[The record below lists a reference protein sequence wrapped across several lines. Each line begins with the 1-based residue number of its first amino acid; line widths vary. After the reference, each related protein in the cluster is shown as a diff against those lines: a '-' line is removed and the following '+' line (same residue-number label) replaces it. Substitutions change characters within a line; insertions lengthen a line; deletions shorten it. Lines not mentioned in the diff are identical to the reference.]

1 MKIGLLGAGTIGF
14 GVVEITDKM
23 QNVKVTRILDRRMI
37 PGLEDRLTTDPSQIF
52 NDPDIDT
59 VVELLGGV
67 EPAAGWALEA
77 LGHHKNFVTANKL
90 MVSEKLELL
99 LKTANTRN
107 VKLAF
112 SAAVGGGIPFLVN
125 LLRARRVDQIV
136 NIGGIINGTTNY
148 ILTRMQEEGLE
159 FSQALKQA
167 QELGY
172 AEANPHADISGG
184 DALCKIMLAACIAW
198 DGIIDKKEIDCE
210 GIENITAADVAKL
223 KEMNLVC
230 RLLAKAV
237 KTGNGICVSVEP
249 TLVRKDSMEAAVRLV
264 ENMICWEG
272 VNAGVQRFTGA
283 GAGRYATAYAVVN
296 DLLDIGNSNGY
307 EFTVSNRKINVCN
320 HEAKRRYLVRGL
332 ETAGTDAGN
341 GYIITEPVTVVDMHN
356 TVKREREN
364 RKNIFFAA
372 MD

>member
-1 MKIGLLGAGTIGF
+1 MNIGLLGAGTIGF

-23 QNVKVTRILDRRMI
+23 QGMKVTRILDKRNI

-59 VVELLGGV
+59 VVELLGGT
-67 EPAAGWALEA
+67 EPAAGWAIEA
-77 LGHHKNFVTANKL
+77 LEHQKNFVTANKL
-90 MVSEKLELL
+90 MVSEKLEMLL
-99 LKTANTRN
+99 TTANAQN

-125 LLRARRVDQIV
+125 ILRARRADRIR

-148 ILTRMQEEGLE
+148 ILTRMQEEQLE
-159 FSQALKQA
+159 FSQALVKA

-198 DGIIDKKEIDCE
+198 DGIVEKKDIACE
-210 GIENITAADVAKL
+210 GIEYITASDVEKL
-223 KEMNLVC
+223 KGMKLVC
-230 RLLAKAV
+230 RLLARAF
-237 KTGNGICVSVEP
+237 KTENGVCISVEP
-249 TLVRKDSMEAAVRLV
+249 TLVRSDSMEAAVRLV
-264 ENMICWEG
+264 ENMIYWEG
-272 VNAGVQRFTGA
+272 ENAGVQRFTGA

-296 DLLDIGNSNGY
+296 DLLDIDNDKGY
-307 EFTVSNRKINVCN
+307 EFSVSQRKISICN
-320 HEAKRRYLVRGL
+320 DEVKRRYLVRGL
-332 ETAGTDAGN
+332 ETDGIDAGD
-341 GYIITEPVTVVDMHN
+341 GYIITGPVAVSDMHN
-356 TVKREREN
+356 TVKSERE
-364 RKNIFFAA
+364 KGKSIFFAA